1 MKRLS
6 NYLIEK
12 LVLNDKTKIR
22 KTKTY
27 SEDDFEQIVDW
38 NEDYTEEMFED
49 LKLNLSGGYLLTESD
64 NDESFL
70 CGWTL
75 VNYWDKMHGG
85 SGKTPVCFLIV
96 NEKQFEF
103 FKENDDLNRINNAYG
118 CYAAPDWFCNI
129 VCKDN
134 VLGRSVGTDTYF
146 CLTTG
151 ENIFDIGIIDS
162 CCREDSYY
170 ENFLNDVLEK
180 LETL

>member
-1 MKRLS
+1 MKKLS

-12 LVLNDKTKIR
+12 LVINKNSKIR
-22 KTKTY
+22 NAKMY

-85 SGKTPVCFLIV
+85 SGKTPVCFLII

-103 FKENDDLNRINNAYG
+103 FKENDDLKLINNAYG
-118 CYAAPDWFCNI
+118 CYAAPDWFYNI
-129 VCKDN
+129 VRKNN
-134 VLGRSVGTDTYF
+134 VLGRTVEVDTYF
-146 CLTTG
+146 CLTTP

-170 ENFLNDVLEK
+170 EKFLNDVSEK
-180 LETL
+180 LEDL

>member
-12 LVLNDKTKIR
+12 LVLNQNTKIR

-38 NEDYTEEMFED
+38 NEDYTEDMFED
-49 LKLNLSGGYLLTESD
+49 LGLNLSGGYLLTESN

-75 VNYWDKMHGG
+75 VNYWKKSQGG
-85 SGKTPVCFLIV
+85 NGKAPVCFFII
-96 NEKQFEF
+96 NEKQLEF
-103 FKENDDLNRINNAYG
+103 FKENDDLNFNTAYG
-118 CYAAPDWFCNI
+118 CYAPPEWFCNI

-134 VLGRSVGTDTYF
+134 VLGRNVGTDTYF
-146 CLTTG
+146 CLTTP

-162 CCREDSYY
+162 CCREDNYY
-170 ENFLNDVLEK
+170 EKFLNDVSEK
-180 LETL
+180 IETL